1 MSKTNFDRERESE
14 ISCNSNDESSEGS
27 YQNYRRGSLPKG
39 YTPYKETR
47 QVNENEYDGY
57 DPNYEGAETPNRDKN
72 EKTCCDIGRL
82 SFLTVYSM
90 LESVITEQNFLK
102 NFFQRNK
109 PFKGI
114 SLAKSE
120 EYSSNATNLFFNDPE
135 SNRAKRFQDSNSIL
149 IYNKLLIT
157 K

>member
-1 MSKTNFDRERESE
+1 MYFTTIYLPQSTQYIIILKRVLKVPFVFEKMSKTNFDRERESE

-27 YQNYRRGSLPKG
+27 YQNYRRGSLPKR

-57 DPNYEGAETPNRDKN
+57 DPNYEGAETPDRDRN

-82 SFLTVYSM
+82 SFVTVHSM
-90 LESVITEQNFLK
+90 LESVITELNFLK
-102 NFFQRNK
+102 IF
-109 PFKGI
+109 
-114 SLAKSE
+114 L
-120 EYSSNATNLFFNDPE
+120 
-135 SNRAKRFQDSNSIL
+135 
-149 IYNKLLIT
+149 T